1 MYKFS
6 SVDLVALIFA
16 ISLASIIFHGK
27 RLPVRRTIAVVVL
40 GDVGRSPRMMY
51 HAQSLAENQ
60 FNTYLVGYSGST
72 LIKAL
77 RELPNLTM
85 LPLAPPPRFI
95 GSLPRQLFILA
106 TPIKLAIQAISL
118 LWTLLFRMPTP
129 EYILVQN
136 PPSIPTLMLV
146 QLVCWLRGCKLVI
159 DWHNLGYSILALRLG
174 EKHRLVKL
182 AKFIE
187 RTFGRRAFLHL
198 FVTDAMKKKLVREWK
213 LEGQTM
219 TLHDRPPSHF
229 RRSNPVET
237 HDLFN
242 RLRPSLSAS
251 VRSFL
256 PESHPPSTSPFTKTV
271 SSTSIMSGFD
281 PVFPVTS
288 GIVLREDRPALVVS
302 STSWTPDED
311 FSLFLG
317 MLKKYELRAKA
328 GGLPKLLAV
337 ITGKGPLRNYY
348 MTEIARL
355 ERTGK
360 WEWVRCVNVWLEP
373 EDYPVLL
380 GSADLGVSLH
390 SSSSGLDLPMKVVDM
405 FGCSLPVCALDFE
418 CLDELV
424 KDGVNGLTF
433 KTADEL
439 TDQVVKLLS
448 NFPDTNQLD
457 VLRQALRKRTRISTP
472 SSLADDDHS
481 QWNDWTDNWNAFVR
495 PVLLHDFTHTARHAL
510 NTLSEHTNS
519 SK

>member
-1 MYKFS
+1 MYSFS
-6 SVDLVALIFA
+6 SIDFVALITALSFVW
-16 ISLASIIFHGK
+16 LVFHGK
-27 RLPVRRTIAVVVL
+27 RLPIRRTIAVVVL

-51 HAQSLAENQ
+51 HAQSLAENH
-60 FNTYLVGYSGST
+60 FSTYLIGYSGST

-85 LPLAPPPRFI
+85 LPLTPPPRFI

-106 TPIKLAIQAISL
+106 APVKLAIQAISL

-136 PPSIPTLMLV
+136 PPSIPTLVLV
-146 QLVCWLRGCKLVI
+146 QLVCWLRGCKLII

-182 AKFIE
+182 AKRIE
-187 RTFGRRAFLHL
+187 RTFGKRAFLHL
-198 FVTDAMKKKLVREWK
+198 FVTDAMKKKLVQEWN
-213 LEGQTM
+213 LEGQTL

-229 RRSNPVET
+229 RRSTPVET

-242 RLRPSLSAS
+242 RLHSSLSPS
-251 VRSFL
+251 IRSFL
-256 PESHPPSTSPFTKTV
+256 PPSHPPSTSPFTKTV

-288 GIVLREDRPALVVS
+288 GIMLREDRPALVVS

-311 FSLFLG
+311 FSLFLE

-328 GGLPKLLAV
+328 GGLPKLLAL
-337 ITGKGPLRNYY
+337 ITGKGPLRDHY
-348 MTEIARL
+348 MQKVAQL
-355 ERTGK
+355 ERADK
-360 WEWVRCVNVWLEP
+360 WEWVRCISVWLEP

-424 KDGVNGLTF
+424 KDGVNGLAF

-439 TDQVVKLLS
+439 TDQVTKLIS
-448 NFPDTNQLD
+448 DFPDTNQLD
-457 VLRQALRKRTRISTP
+457 ILRQALQKRTRISTP
-472 SSLADDDHS
+472 SSLSEDDRS

-495 PVLLHDFTHTARHAL
+495 PVLLHDLTHTTRHAL
-510 NTLSEHTNS
+510 NTLSERNNS

>member
-6 SVDLVALIFA
+6 SIDLIGLIVTLFF
-16 ISLASIIFHGK
+16 IRIILHGK

-60 FNTYLVGYSGST
+60 FSTYLIGYSGST

-85 LPLAPPPRFI
+85 LSLTPPPKFI

-106 TPIKLAIQAISL
+106 APIKLAIQAVSL
-118 LWTLLFRMPTP
+118 LWTLLFKMPTP

-136 PPSIPTLMLV
+136 PPSIPTLVLV

-174 EKHRLVKL
+174 GEHRLVKL
-182 AKFIE
+182 AKLIE

-198 FVTDAMKKKLVREWK
+198 FVTDAMKKKLVQEWN
-213 LEGQTM
+213 LEGQTL

-229 RRSNPVET
+229 RRSNPVEI

-242 RLRPSLSAS
+242 RLQQNLSPS

-256 PESHPPSTSPFTKTV
+256 PQSQLPSTSPFTKTV

-281 PVFPVTS
+281 PVFPVAS

-311 FSLFLG
+311 FSLFLE
-317 MLKKYELRAKA
+317 MLKKYELRAKE
-328 GGLPKLLAV
+328 GGLPRLLAL
-337 ITGKGPLRNYY
+337 ITGKGPLRDYF
-348 MTEIARL
+348 MKEIARL
-355 ERTGK
+355 EKADK
-360 WEWVRCVNVWLEP
+360 WEWVRCVSIWLEP

-418 CLDELV
+418 CLNELV

-433 KTADEL
+433 KNADEL
-439 TDQVVKLLS
+439 ADQVIKLLS
-448 NFPDTNQLD
+448 DFPETNQLD
-457 VLRQALRKRTRISTP
+457 DLRQGLQKRIRISTP
-472 SSLADDDHS
+472 SSLSDDDRS
-481 QWNDWTDNWNAFVR
+481 QWNDWTDNWNTFIR
-495 PVLLHDFTHTARHAL
+495 PVLLHDLTHTTRHAL
-510 NTLSEHTNS
+510 NTLSEHSNS